1 MLSALPAA
9 DLGQDLFLARR
20 VYMETQ
26 THKGYAHASI
36 PAHRAE
42 RSMAGAHVCMHRF
55 PKGLDWSLGP
65 FLDLISLINLFRKY
79 FSSSCYVPYCLGS

>member
-1 MLSALPAA
+1 MLSTLPAA

-26 THKGYAHASI
+26 IHKGYMHASI

-42 RSMAGAHVCMHRF
+42 RSMAGARVCTHRF
-55 PKGLDWSLGP
+55 PKCLDWSWGP
-65 FLDLISLINLFRKY
+65 FFI
-79 FSSSCYVPYCLGS
+79 

>member
-1 MLSALPAA
+1 MLSALPAV

-42 RSMAGAHVCMHRF
+42 RSMAVPTFVCID
-55 PKGLDWSLGP
+55 PPSA
-65 FLDLISLINLFRKY
+65 
-79 FSSSCYVPYCLGS
+79 